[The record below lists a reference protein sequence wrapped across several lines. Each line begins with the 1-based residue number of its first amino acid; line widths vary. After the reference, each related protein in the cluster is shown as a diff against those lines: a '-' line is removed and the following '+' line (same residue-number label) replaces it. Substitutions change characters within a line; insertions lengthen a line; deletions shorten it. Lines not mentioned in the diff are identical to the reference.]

1 MAQTKVV
8 LLERIETLGNLGDV
22 VAVKP
27 GYARNYLLPQKKAL
41 RASKENIAYFEA
53 QRKNIEAENEKRRKE
68 AEKLAK
74 KIEGMKVPLIRQAA
88 EGGQLYGSVT
98 ARDIAAEVSAT
109 AKEKIERSMVQLNQN
124 FKLIGLFPVTLLLH
138 PEVKVE
144 VIINIARSEDEA
156 ATQAKTG
163 KALIVEEGQSA
174 RDEDEAED
182 QLAEVLDEAALE
194 ARKSEEDEKEGEE
207 EAAVKKA
214 KGKRKP
220 EAEAAEAEEGE
231 EAPEKKKAKKPANAK
246 KDSE

>member
-1 MAQTKVV
+1 
-8 LLERIETLGNLGDV
+8 
-22 VAVKP
+22 
-27 GYARNYLLPQKKAL
+27 
-41 RASKENIAYFEA
+41 
-53 QRKNIEAENEKRRKE
+53 
-68 AEKLAK
+68 
-74 KIEGMKVPLIRQAA
+74 
-88 EGGQLYGSVT
+88 
-98 ARDIAAEVSAT
+98 
-109 AKEKIERSMVQLNQN
+109 
-124 FKLIGLFPVTLLLH
+124 
-138 PEVKVE
+138 E